1 MDLKTRAKTQKSILV
16 LEDDDAI
23 RDALCMILEGLNYA
37 VESAKN
43 EIDFNQLVEK
53 RHFDVFITDL
63 DLSDA
68 RFGGVDASLIIRKT
82 NPEIPIVLITAQ
94 SHNHRG
100 VQKFKNL
107 PAKTI
112 VIFKPFAMSNLEEAL
127 EFIDPQRVS

>member
-1 MDLKTRAKTQKSILV
+1 MDLKTKARKSILV

-23 RDALCMILEGLNYA
+23 RDALCMILEGLNYI

-43 EIDFNQLVEK
+43 KKEFNQLIEK

-68 RFGGVDASLIIRKT
+68 RFDGVDASLIIRKT
-82 NPEIPIVLITAQ
+82 DPEIPIVLITAQ